1 MAAFTKAMCLVFIA
15 AVLVASVAPP
25 AEAAI
30 GCGTVISYLAPC
42 LPYVTNRGPLGGCCG
57 GVKGLYGAAKT
68 TPDRQAVCGCLKSLA
83 ASYGGVNLG
92 KAAGLPKQCGVN
104 IPYKISP
111 STDCSKY
118 VLSLSLSIN
127 IHIHLYIS
135 CEKIIYIY
143 IYIEV

>member
-118 VLSLSLSIN
+118 VLSLYKY
-127 IHIHLYIS
+127 IHS
-135 CEKIIYIY
+135 FIYFLRKNNIY